1 MIVGHSLCA
10 RLYSNLT
17 TGTNPRM
24 TSSFSW
30 TVKMDQIS
38 FLGRGGKWMAHIK
51 NKDLHKICEVRP
63 DIVAFI
69 IGENDICSNTDPK
82 KLVHHVTINPYVKPC
97 YVLSSCATEK
107 RRRTCEKSWAALK
120 KKNWLIRGLCL
131 FTVYYTTCYTTSHVN
146 SCQRNA
152 RWFYI
157 WCDNITH
164 SHIWTSV
171 YTHIDNYSRTNFIR
185 NTNIHW
191 HCIIVVHTIVMHKT
205 QASRQSGTF
214 ADEGGRGVP
223 YMPDKKKEEK
233 KSACKLTKQH

>member
-69 IGENDICSNTDPK
+69 IGENDICSNTDPQKISASCHYQPVCETMLCTLKLCHRKEEEDLWK
-82 KLVHHVTINPYVKPC
+82 KLGSP
-97 YVLSSCATEK
+97 
-107 RRRTCEKSWAALK
+107 K
-120 KKNWLIRGLCL
+120 KKKL
-131 FTVYYTTCYTTSHVN
+131 TH
-146 SCQRNA
+146 QR
-152 RWFYI
+152 
-157 WCDNITH
+157 
-164 SHIWTSV
+164 SLSV
-171 YTHIDNYSRTNFIR
+171 
-185 NTNIHW
+185 
-191 HCIIVVHTIVMHKT
+191 HCILHHLLHH
-205 QASRQSGTF
+205 QPRQLLS
-214 ADEGGRGVP
+214 
-223 YMPDKKKEEK
+223 KK
-233 KSACKLTKQH
+233 CPLILYLMW